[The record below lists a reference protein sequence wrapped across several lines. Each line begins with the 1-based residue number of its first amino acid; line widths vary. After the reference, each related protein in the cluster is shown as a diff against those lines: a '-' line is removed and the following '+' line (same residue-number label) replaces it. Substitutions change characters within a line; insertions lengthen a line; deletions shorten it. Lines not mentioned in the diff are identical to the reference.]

1 MRNSIKKI
9 LKESEEWF
17 DELDLQ
23 SELPFEVAQNPRN
36 RPKITNMFIM
46 KTGWDDGNAYL
57 REEFRFK
64 SDDNTSFEWFMNVCK
79 FYSKLLDNPNKYGRW
94 KDVDRIAKSLGLS
107 ISSYDED
114 NNYGTPRDM
123 SDYVFGVDDPA
134 VLQEVE
140 ISYFDKGGVE
150 YDVKLK

>member
-1 MRNSIKKI
+1 MKNSIRKI

-23 SELPFEVAQNPRN
+23 SNLPFEISQNPRN

-46 KTGWDDGNAYL
+46 KTGWDDGDRYL
-57 REEFRFK
+57 REDFSFK
-64 SDDNTSFEWFMNVCK
+64 SDDDKSFELFMNVCR
-79 FYSKLLDNPNKYGRW
+79 FYSKLLVEGGVDRW
-94 KDVDRIAKSLGLS
+94 KDVERIAKSIGLS

-114 NNYGTPRDM
+114 DNYGTIKDM
-123 SDYVFGVDDPA
+123 SDYVFGTDDPA
-134 VLQEVE
+134 ILEQVL

-150 YDVKLK
+150 YEVNLK